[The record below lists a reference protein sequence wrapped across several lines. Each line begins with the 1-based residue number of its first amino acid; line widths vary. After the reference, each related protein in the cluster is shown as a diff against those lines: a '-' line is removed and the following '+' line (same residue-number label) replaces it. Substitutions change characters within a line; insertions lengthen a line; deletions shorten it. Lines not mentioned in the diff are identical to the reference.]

1 MRKIVVLMSVMIC
14 LMAAG
19 NSDAC
24 TGIALTAADGS
35 RVVARTMDRADTAM
49 QPGYV
54 VAPRR
59 HLHQSLT
66 PTGKNGLKYKSLY
79 GYVGIFDE
87 NQEFVYEGVN
97 EAGLSAGLF
106 FFPQYGEYAPYNSE
120 NNAAT
125 LCDMQFVSWVL
136 SQFSSIDQVVDT
148 LPSIDVVSLGTDAP
162 CLHWRI
168 SEPCG
173 RIVILEFIAGEP
185 HFYEDP
191 TGVLTN
197 GPGFQWQ
204 RANLY
209 DTSSFVPGDSA
220 SQSRFVR
227 ATYMQAG
234 SPEMRTGPDAIQQAF
249 HILNNFDVPVGIQ
262 YAISETADVLPS
274 ATQIISATDQ
284 TALKLYYRTV
294 WNSTIRCIELMN
306 IDFAKVRYQSHPL
319 DRVMQPVVEIVKVK

>member
-1 MRKIVVLMSVMIC
+1 
-14 LMAAG
+14 
-19 NSDAC
+19 
-24 TGIALTAADGS
+24 
-35 RVVARTMDRADTAM
+35 
-49 QPGYV
+49 
-54 VAPRR
+54 
-59 HLHQSLT
+59 
-66 PTGKNGLKYKSLY
+66 
-79 GYVGIFDE
+79 
-87 NQEFVYEGVN
+87 
-97 EAGLSAGLF
+97 
-106 FFPQYGEYAPYNSE
+106 
-120 NNAAT
+120 
-125 LCDMQFVSWVL
+125 
-136 SQFSSIDQVVDT
+136 VDT

-185 HFYEDP
+185 HFYEDS

-262 YAISETADVLPS
+262 YAISETAEVLPS

-284 TALKLYYRTV
+284 TSLKPYYRTV

>member
-1 MRKIVVLMSVMIC
+1 MRKIAVSMSVMIC
-14 LMAAG
+14 MLAAG

-35 RVVARTMDRADTAM
+35 RVVARTVDRADATM

-66 PTGKNGLKYKSLY
+66 PTGENGLKYRSLY
-79 GYVGIFDE
+79 GYVGIYDE
-87 NQEFVYEGVN
+87 NEAFVYEGIN

-106 FFPQYGEYAPYNSE
+106 LFPQYGEYAPYNPE

-148 LPSIDVVSLGTDAP
+148 LPSVDVVSLGADAP
-162 CLHWRI
+162 GLHWRI
-168 SEPCG
+168 SEPGG
-173 RIVILEFIAGEP
+173 RMVILEFIAGEP
-185 HFYEDP
+185 HFYEDS

-209 DTSSFVPGDSA
+209 DTSSIIPGDSA

-227 ATYMQAG
+227 ATYLQAG
-234 SPEMRTGPDAIQQAF
+234 SPSMKTGPDAVQQAF
-249 HILNNFDVPVGIQ
+249 HILNNFDLPAGIQ
-262 YAISETADVLPS
+262 YTISETEEVLPS
-274 ATQIISATDQ
+274 ATQITSATDQ

-294 WNSTIRCIELMN
+294 WNSAIRCIELMN
-306 IDFAKVRYQSHPL
+306 IDFSKVRYQSHPL
-319 DRVMQPVVEIVKVK
+319 DQVRQPVVEIVKVK